1 MIKRILLCILNLLA
15 ITHFAISQVED
26 TTFQYLEEVTIES
39 EKEKKVVFED
49 PKYYIVDFAIR
60 DTHALM
66 LMRNFGT
73 YYLYE
78 LDESMNYRHKLK
90 LNFDADFLFDDC
102 FGNTYVV
109 SKDSVYH
116 VFDDTYGLFITEK
129 HLRREFMSAIEKC
142 VGETTDKIVLKM
154 KSDYTDKYVFYT
166 IDRESGDRK
175 VIYEMEDSPLSK
187 SMRRAAAQLYQIGYL
202 EKDQLASDSHGGSL
216 RETYNAIQDEVDS
229 LRTEREDFSRATFG
243 TLHAIK
249 QKYNALFTLDDTIY
263 VFNHYD
269 CKIDVL
275 DQTGT
280 LMRSIPITYH
290 LRRNWHEQIYVDRIR
305 KEFYAVYMRNGVQRL
320 IRLGLSEDSQDSSA
334 KITKHAYPEK
344 VVVRDGVAYYTYKP
358 NVDANLN
365 KLYMQKL

>member
-15 ITHFAISQVED
+15 ISHFAVSQVED
-26 TTFQYLEEVTIES
+26 TTVQNLEEVTIQS
-39 EKEKKVVFED
+39 EKEKKIVFED

-73 YYLYE
+73 YYVYE
-78 LDESMNYRHKLK
+78 LDEDMNYRHKLK
-90 LNFDADFLFDDC
+90 LNFNADFLYDDC

-116 VFDDTYGLFITEK
+116 IFDDAFGLFITEK
-129 HLRREFMSAIEKC
+129 HPRQEFIQAIEKC
-142 VGETTDKIVLKM
+142 VGETSEKIVLKM
-154 KSDYTDKYVFYT
+154 KSDFKDKYVFYT
-166 IDRESGDRK
+166 IDRASGERK

-202 EKDQLASDSHGGSL
+202 EKDQLASDPDDGSI
-216 RETYNAIQDEVDS
+216 RETYDGIRHEVDS
-229 LRTEREDFSRATFG
+229 LRRKREDFSRATFG
-243 TLHAIK
+243 TLHALR
-249 QKYNALFTLDDTIY
+249 QKYNALFTLEDTIY
-263 VFNHYD
+263 IFNHFD

-275 DQTGT
+275 DQAGT
-280 LMRSIPITYH
+280 HVRSIPITYH
-290 LRRNWHEQIYVDRIR
+290 LRRNWDERIYVDRIR
-305 KEFYAVYMRNGVQRL
+305 KEFYAVYMRNGVERL
-320 IRLGLSEDSQDSSA
+320 IRLGLSEDTQDSSA

-344 VVVRDGVAYYTYKP
+344 VIVRNGVAYYTYKP